1 MILDIQNVS
10 CRYTSRE
17 KDTLTGVNLRIEEG
31 EMVLIAGRSGCGKST
46 LVKAVTGL
54 LDKEDGSID
63 GKIFLDGKDTAAMS
77 AEEIGVLVGTVYQ
90 TPDDQIFAM
99 TVADEVG
106 FALEN
111 RGIEASVVKEKVKEV
126 LARTGLDGMEER
138 SIHALSGGQRQRLAL
153 ASVLVTKPKLLILD
167 EPVSQ
172 MNPQGV
178 QSFLELLV
186 SLQREEHMT
195 IVVVEHRVNELAA
208 WFPRLCIMHKG
219 HFVYD
224 GLMDESWYVLGSND
238 GYGIREPQSVKL
250 GRFMKLEKL
259 SYSLKKT
266 AEEIKQAGIKFQ
278 KSIGPC
284 IAEDSSDELIL
295 EGKNI
300 TYRYPGADSDILN
313 GLNFK
318 IKKGSINAL
327 MGVNGAGKSTLM
339 NILSGLEEPSSGEI
353 LIHGKSIGK
362 RREYIGYMLQKDHLF
377 EWYTVW
383 QNVML
388 GLVIQKKD
396 SPRQKDSVR
405 EELLWNNKTM
415 TEKELDILLHKL
427 HVYHYR
433 DDFPLALS
441 KGQRLRVVLGALLS
455 RRDNELL
462 LLDEPTTG
470 QDQKSLENLSILL
483 SYAAEQGKTIF
494 FCTHDI
500 ELASSLADRIFVL
513 AQGHFVAVG
522 APHEIFSN
530 KEVLRMGGLS
540 MPPML
545 ELSEYLGIDP
555 CITVKEVMR
564 HVL

>member
-111 RGIEASVVKEKVKEV
+111 RGIEASAVKEKVKEV
-126 LARTGLDGMEER
+126 LARMGLDGMEER

-219 HFVYD
+219 YFVYD
-224 GLMDESWYVLGSND
+224 GLMDESWYVLDQND

-284 IAEDSSDELIL
+284 IVEDSSDELIL

-327 MGVNGAGKSTLM
+327 MGFNGAGKSTLM
-339 NILSGLEEPSSGEI
+339 NILLGLEEPSSGEI

-362 RREYIGYMLQKDHLF
+362 RREYIGYMLQEADL
-377 EWYTVW
+377 
-383 QNVML
+383 ML
-388 GLVIQKKD
+388 LNN
-396 SPRQKDSVR
+396 SVR

>member
-54 LDKEDGSID
+54 LDKEHGSID

-77 AEEIGVLVGTVYQ
+77 AEEIGVLAGTVYQ

-111 RGIEASVVKEKVKEV
+111 RGIEASAVKEKVKEV

-224 GLMDESWYVLGSND
+224 GLMDESWYVLDPND

-278 KSIGPC
+278 KSIGPY
-284 IAEDSSDELIL
+284 IVEDSSDELIL

-327 MGVNGAGKSTLM
+327 MGFNGAGKSTLM

-362 RREYIGYMLQKDHLF
+362 RREYIGYMLQEADL
-377 EWYTVW
+377 
-383 QNVML
+383 ML
-388 GLVIQKKD
+388 LNN
-396 SPRQKDSVR
+396 SVR
-405 EELLWNNKTM
+405 EELLWNNNNDRKR
-415 TEKELDILLHKL
+415 IG
-427 HVYHYR
+427 YFIAQASR
-433 DDFPLALS
+433 ISLS
-441 KGQRLRVVLGALLS
+441 G
-455 RRDNELL
+455 
-462 LLDEPTTG
+462 
-470 QDQKSLENLSILL
+470 
-483 SYAAEQGKTIF
+483 
-494 FCTHDI
+494 
-500 ELASSLADRIFVL
+500 
-513 AQGHFVAVG
+513 
-522 APHEIFSN
+522 
-530 KEVLRMGGLS
+530 
-540 MPPML
+540 
-545 ELSEYLGIDP
+545 
-555 CITVKEVMR
+555 
-564 HVL
+564 

>member
-17 KDTLTGVNLRIEEG
+17 KDTLTGVNLHIEEG

-111 RGIEASVVKEKVKEV
+111 RGIEASAVKEKVKEV

-224 GLMDESWYVLGSND
+224 GLMDESWYVLDQND

-266 AEEIKQAGIKFQ
+266 VEEIKRAGIKFQ
-278 KSIGPC
+278 KSIEPC
-284 IAEDSSDELIL
+284 IAENSSDELIK
-295 EGKNI
+295 EGKNNNYI
-300 TYRYPGADSDILN
+300 YPG
-313 GLNFK
+313 
-318 IKKGSINAL
+318 
-327 MGVNGAGKSTLM
+327 
-339 NILSGLEEPSSGEI
+339 
-353 LIHGKSIGK
+353 
-362 RREYIGYMLQKDHLF
+362 
-377 EWYTVW
+377 
-383 QNVML
+383 
-388 GLVIQKKD
+388 
-396 SPRQKDSVR
+396 
-405 EELLWNNKTM
+405 
-415 TEKELDILLHKL
+415 
-427 HVYHYR
+427 
-433 DDFPLALS
+433 
-441 KGQRLRVVLGALLS
+441 
-455 RRDNELL
+455 
-462 LLDEPTTG
+462 
-470 QDQKSLENLSILL
+470 
-483 SYAAEQGKTIF
+483 
-494 FCTHDI
+494 
-500 ELASSLADRIFVL
+500 
-513 AQGHFVAVG
+513 
-522 APHEIFSN
+522 
-530 KEVLRMGGLS
+530 
-540 MPPML
+540 
-545 ELSEYLGIDP
+545 
-555 CITVKEVMR
+555 
-564 HVL
+564 

>member
-111 RGIEASVVKEKVKEV
+111 RGIEASAVKEKVKEV

-219 HFVYD
+219 YFVYD
-224 GLMDESWYVLGSND
+224 GLMDESWYVLDQND

-284 IAEDSSDELIL
+284 IVENSSDELIL

-327 MGVNGAGKSTLM
+327 MGFNGAGKSTLM

-362 RREYIGYMLQKDHLF
+362 RREYIGYMLQEADL
-377 EWYTVW
+377 
-383 QNVML
+383 ML
-388 GLVIQKKD
+388 LN
-396 SPRQKDSVR
+396 DSVR

-427 HVYHYR
+427 HVYHYL

-470 QDQKSLENLSILL
+470 QDQKSLENLSMLL

>member
-17 KDTLTGVNLRIEEG
+17 KDTFTGVNLRIEEG

-111 RGIEASVVKEKVKEV
+111 RGIEASAVKEKVKEV

-219 HFVYD
+219 NFVYD
-224 GLMDESWYVLGSND
+224 GLMDESWYVLDQND

-266 AEEIKQAGIKFQ
+266 VEEIKRAGIKFQ
-278 KSIGPC
+278 KSIEPC
-284 IAEDSSDELIL
+284 IAENSSDELIL

-300 TYRYPGADSDILN
+300 TYRYPGADSDTLN

-327 MGVNGAGKSTLM
+327 MGFNGAGKSTLM

-362 RREYIGYMLQKDHLF
+362 RREYIGYMLQEADL
-377 EWYTVW
+377 
-383 QNVML
+383 ML
-388 GLVIQKKD
+388 LN
-396 SPRQKDSVR
+396 DSVR

-470 QDQKSLENLSILL
+470 QDKKSLESLSMLL

-540 MPPML
+540 IPPML

>member
-219 HFVYD
+219 YFVYD
-224 GLMDESWYVLGSND
+224 GLMDESWYVLDQND

-259 SYSLKKT
+259 SYSLRKT

-284 IAEDSSDELIL
+284 IVENSSDELIL

-327 MGVNGAGKSTLM
+327 MGFNGAGKSTLM

-362 RREYIGYMLQKDHLF
+362 RREYIGYMLQEADL
-377 EWYTVW
+377 
-383 QNVML
+383 ML
-388 GLVIQKKD
+388 LN
-396 SPRQKDSVR
+396 DSVR

-555 CITVKEVMR
+555 CITVKEVMC

>member
-77 AEEIGVLVGTVYQ
+77 AEEIGVFVGTVYQ

-208 WFPRLCIMHKG
+208 WFPRLCVMHKG

-224 GLMDESWYVLGSND
+224 GLMDESWYILDKND

-259 SYSLKKT
+259 SYSLRKT
-266 AEEIKQAGIKFQ
+266 AEEIKRAGIKFQ
-278 KSIGPC
+278 KSIEPC
-284 IAEDSSDELIL
+284 IVEDSSDELIL

-300 TYRYPGADSDILN
+300 TYRYPGADSDTLN

-327 MGVNGAGKSTLM
+327 MGFNGAGKSTLM
-339 NILSGLEEPSSGEI
+339 NILSGLEEPFSGKI

-362 RREYIGYMLQKDHLF
+362 RREYIGYMLQEADL
-377 EWYTVW
+377 
-383 QNVML
+383 ML
-388 GLVIQKKD
+388 LN
-396 SPRQKDSVR
+396 DSVR

-470 QDQKSLENLSILL
+470 QDQKSLENLSMLL

-494 FCTHDI
+494 F
-500 ELASSLADRIFVL
+500 LYA
-513 AQGHFVAVG
+513 
-522 APHEIFSN
+522 
-530 KEVLRMGGLS
+530 
-540 MPPML
+540 
-545 ELSEYLGIDP
+545 
-555 CITVKEVMR
+555 
-564 HVL
+564 

>member
-138 SIHALSGGQRQRLAL
+138 SIHELSGGQRQRLAL

-219 HFVYD
+219 YFVYD
-224 GLMDESWYVLGSND
+224 GLMDESWYVLDQND

-259 SYSLKKT
+259 SYSLRKT

-284 IAEDSSDELIL
+284 IVENSSDELIL

-327 MGVNGAGKSTLM
+327 MGFNGAGKSTLM

-362 RREYIGYMLQKDHLF
+362 RREYIGYMLQEADL
-377 EWYTVW
+377 
-383 QNVML
+383 ML
-388 GLVIQKKD
+388 LN
-396 SPRQKDSVR
+396 DSVR

>member
-111 RGIEASVVKEKVKEV
+111 RGIEASAVKEKVKEV

-219 HFVYD
+219 YFVYD
-224 GLMDESWYVLGSND
+224 GLMDESWYILGKND

-259 SYSLKKT
+259 SYSLRKT

-284 IAEDSSDELIL
+284 IVENSSDELIL

-327 MGVNGAGKSTLM
+327 MGFNGAGKSTLM
-339 NILSGLEEPSSGEI
+339 NILSGLEEPSSGKI

-362 RREYIGYMLQKDHLF
+362 RREYIGYMLQEADL
-377 EWYTVW
+377 
-383 QNVML
+383 ML
-388 GLVIQKKD
+388 LN
-396 SPRQKDSVR
+396 DSVR

-540 MPPML
+540 IPPML

>member
-77 AEEIGVLVGTVYQ
+77 AEEIGVFVGTVYQ

-138 SIHALSGGQRQRLAL
+138 SIHELSGGQRQRLAL

-219 HFVYD
+219 HF
-224 GLMDESWYVLGSND
+224 
-238 GYGIREPQSVKL
+238 
-250 GRFMKLEKL
+250 
-259 SYSLKKT
+259 
-266 AEEIKQAGIKFQ
+266 
-278 KSIGPC
+278 C
-284 IAEDSSDELIL
+284 I
-295 EGKNI
+295 
-300 TYRYPGADSDILN
+300 
-313 GLNFK
+313 
-318 IKKGSINAL
+318 
-327 MGVNGAGKSTLM
+327 
-339 NILSGLEEPSSGEI
+339 
-353 LIHGKSIGK
+353 
-362 RREYIGYMLQKDHLF
+362 
-377 EWYTVW
+377 
-383 QNVML
+383 
-388 GLVIQKKD
+388 
-396 SPRQKDSVR
+396 
-405 EELLWNNKTM
+405 
-415 TEKELDILLHKL
+415 
-427 HVYHYR
+427 
-433 DDFPLALS
+433 
-441 KGQRLRVVLGALLS
+441 
-455 RRDNELL
+455 
-462 LLDEPTTG
+462 
-470 QDQKSLENLSILL
+470 
-483 SYAAEQGKTIF
+483 
-494 FCTHDI
+494 
-500 ELASSLADRIFVL
+500 
-513 AQGHFVAVG
+513 
-522 APHEIFSN
+522 
-530 KEVLRMGGLS
+530 
-540 MPPML
+540 
-545 ELSEYLGIDP
+545 
-555 CITVKEVMR
+555 
-564 HVL
+564 

>member
-111 RGIEASVVKEKVKEV
+111 RGIEASAVKEKVKEV
-126 LARTGLDGMEER
+126 LARMGLDGMEER

-219 HFVYD
+219 YFVYD
-224 GLMDESWYVLGSND
+224 GLMDESWYVLDQND

-284 IAEDSSDELIL
+284 IVEDSSDELIL

-327 MGVNGAGKSTLM
+327 MGFNGAGKSTLM

-362 RREYIGYMLQKDHLF
+362 RREYIGYMLQEADL
-377 EWYTVW
+377 
-383 QNVML
+383 ML
-388 GLVIQKKD
+388 LNN
-396 SPRQKDSVR
+396 SVR

>member
-111 RGIEASVVKEKVKEV
+111 RGIEASAVKEKVKEV

-219 HFVYD
+219 YFVYD
-224 GLMDESWYVLGSND
+224 GLMDESWYVLDQND

-259 SYSLKKT
+259 SYSLRKT

-327 MGVNGAGKSTLM
+327 MGFNGAGKSTLM

-362 RREYIGYMLQKDHLF
+362 RREYIGYMLQEADL
-377 EWYTVW
+377 
-383 QNVML
+383 ML
-388 GLVIQKKD
+388 LN
-396 SPRQKDSVR
+396 DSVR

-470 QDQKSLENLSILL
+470 QDQKSLENLSMLL

-540 MPPML
+540 IPPML

>member
-1 MILDIQNVS
+1 
-10 CRYTSRE
+10 
-17 KDTLTGVNLRIEEG
+17 
-31 EMVLIAGRSGCGKST
+31 
-46 LVKAVTGL
+46 
-54 LDKEDGSID
+54 
-63 GKIFLDGKDTAAMS
+63 
-77 AEEIGVLVGTVYQ
+77 
-90 TPDDQIFAM
+90 
-99 TVADEVG
+99 
-106 FALEN
+106 
-111 RGIEASVVKEKVKEV
+111 
-126 LARTGLDGMEER
+126 
-138 SIHALSGGQRQRLAL
+138 
-153 ASVLVTKPKLLILD
+153 
-167 EPVSQ
+167 

-224 GLMDESWYVLGSND
+224 GLMDESWYVLDQND

-266 AEEIKQAGIKFQ
+266 VEEIKRAGIKFQ
-278 KSIGPC
+278 KSIEPC
-284 IAEDSSDELIL
+284 IAENSSDELIL

-327 MGVNGAGKSTLM
+327 MGFSGAGKSTLM

-362 RREYIGYMLQKDHLF
+362 RREYIGYMLQEADL
-377 EWYTVW
+377 
-383 QNVML
+383 ML
-388 GLVIQKKD
+388 LN
-396 SPRQKDSVR
+396 DSVR

-455 RRDNELL
+455 RKDNELL

>member
-208 WFPRLCIMHKG
+208 WFPRLCIMRKG

-300 TYRYPGADSDILN
+300 TYRYPGADSDTLN

-327 MGVNGAGKSTLM
+327 MGFNGAGKSTLM

-362 RREYIGYMLQKDHLF
+362 RREYIGYMLQEADL
-377 EWYTVW
+377 
-383 QNVML
+383 ML
-388 GLVIQKKD
+388 LN
-396 SPRQKDSVR
+396 DSVR

-470 QDQKSLENLSILL
+470 QDQKSLESLSMLL

-540 MPPML
+540 IPPML

>member
-1 MILDIQNVS
+1 MW
-10 CRYTSRE
+10 
-17 KDTLTGVNLRIEEG
+17 
-31 EMVLIAGRSGCGKST
+31 KST

-284 IAEDSSDELIL
+284 IVEDSSDELIL

-300 TYRYPGADSDILN
+300 TYRYPGADSDTLN

-327 MGVNGAGKSTLM
+327 MGFNGAGKSTLM

-362 RREYIGYMLQKDHLF
+362 RREYIGYMLQEADL
-377 EWYTVW
+377 
-383 QNVML
+383 ML
-388 GLVIQKKD
+388 LN
-396 SPRQKDSVR
+396 DSVR

-470 QDQKSLENLSILL
+470 QDQKSLESLSMLL

-540 MPPML
+540 IPPML

>member
-10 CRYTSRE
+10 CQYTSRE

-54 LDKEDGSID
+54 LDKEHGSID

-77 AEEIGVLVGTVYQ
+77 AEEIGVFVGTVYQ

-208 WFPRLCIMHKG
+208 WFPRLCVMHKG

-224 GLMDESWYVLGSND
+224 GLMDESWYILDKND

-259 SYSLKKT
+259 SYSLRKT
-266 AEEIKQAGIKFQ
+266 AEEIKRAGIKFQ
-278 KSIGPC
+278 KSIEPC

-300 TYRYPGADSDILN
+300 TYRYPGADSDTLN

-327 MGVNGAGKSTLM
+327 MGFNGAGKSTLM
-339 NILSGLEEPSSGEI
+339 NILSGLEEPSSGKI

-362 RREYIGYMLQKDHLF
+362 RREYIGYMLQEADL
-377 EWYTVW
+377 
-383 QNVML
+383 ML
-388 GLVIQKKD
+388 LN
-396 SPRQKDSVR
+396 DSVR

-513 AQGHFVAVG
+513 AQGHFVAMG

-540 MPPML
+540 IPPML

>member
-1 MILDIQNVS
+1 MKNIISFICLLLGGTTLCAQTKYTVKGFVHNASLEGIANVSIKILDADTNVI
-10 CRYTSRE
+10 
-17 KDTLTGVNLRIEEG
+17 VNEP
-31 EMVLIAGRSGCGKST
+31 
-46 LVKAVTGL
+46 VTESNGL
-54 LDKEDGSID
+54 FS
-63 GKIFLDGKDTAAMS
+63 FSS
-77 AEEIGVLVGTVYQ
+77 AKR
-90 TPDDQIFAM
+90 
-99 TVADEVG
+99 
-106 FALEN
+106 N
-111 RGIEASVVKEKVKEV
+111 
-126 LARTGLDGMEER
+126 
-138 SIHALSGGQRQRLAL
+138 
-153 ASVLVTKPKLLILD
+153 LLILD

-224 GLMDESWYVLGSND
+224 GLMDESWYVLDQND

-266 AEEIKQAGIKFQ
+266 VEEIKRAGIKFQ
-278 KSIGPC
+278 KSIEPC
-284 IAEDSSDELIL
+284 IAENSSDELIL

-300 TYRYPGADSDILN
+300 TYRYPGADSDTLN

-327 MGVNGAGKSTLM
+327 MGFNGAGKSTLM

-362 RREYIGYMLQKDHLF
+362 RREYIGYMLQEADL
-377 EWYTVW
+377 
-383 QNVML
+383 ML
-388 GLVIQKKD
+388 LN
-396 SPRQKDSVR
+396 DSVR

-470 QDQKSLENLSILL
+470 QDQKSLENLSMLL

>member
-111 RGIEASVVKEKVKEV
+111 RGIEASAVKEKVKEV

-219 HFVYD
+219 YFVYD
-224 GLMDESWYVLGSND
+224 GLMDESWYVLDQND

-259 SYSLKKT
+259 SYSLRKT

-284 IAEDSSDELIL
+284 IVENSSDELIL

-327 MGVNGAGKSTLM
+327 MGFNGAGKSTLM

-362 RREYIGYMLQKDHLF
+362 RREYIGYMLQEADL
-377 EWYTVW
+377 
-383 QNVML
+383 ML
-388 GLVIQKKD
+388 LN
-396 SPRQKDSVR
+396 DSVR

>member
-111 RGIEASVVKEKVKEV
+111 RGIEASVVKKKVKEV

-219 HFVYD
+219 YFVYD
-224 GLMDESWYVLGSND
+224 GLMDESWYVLDQND

-259 SYSLKKT
+259 SYSLRKT

-284 IAEDSSDELIL
+284 IVENSSDELIL

-327 MGVNGAGKSTLM
+327 MGFNGAGKSTLM

-362 RREYIGYMLQKDHLF
+362 RREYIGYMLQEADL
-377 EWYTVW
+377 
-383 QNVML
+383 ML
-388 GLVIQKKD
+388 LN
-396 SPRQKDSVR
+396 DSVR

-494 FCTHDI
+494 FCTHDV

>member
-17 KDTLTGVNLRIEEG
+17 KDTLTGVNLCIEEG

-219 HFVYD
+219 YFVYD
-224 GLMDESWYVLGSND
+224 GLMDESWYVLDQND

-284 IAEDSSDELIL
+284 IVENSSDELIL

-300 TYRYPGADSDILN
+300 TYRYPGADSDTLN

-327 MGVNGAGKSTLM
+327 MGFNGAGKSTLM

-362 RREYIGYMLQKDHLF
+362 RREYIGYMLQEADL
-377 EWYTVW
+377 
-383 QNVML
+383 ML
-388 GLVIQKKD
+388 LN
-396 SPRQKDSVR
+396 DSVR

-427 HVYHYR
+427 HVYHYL

>member
-284 IAEDSSDELIL
+284 IVEDSSDELIL

-300 TYRYPGADSDILN
+300 TYRYPGADSDTLN

-327 MGVNGAGKSTLM
+327 MGFNGAGKSTLM

-353 LIHGKSIGK
+353 LIYGKSIGK
-362 RREYIGYMLQKDHLF
+362 RREYIGYMLQEADL
-377 EWYTVW
+377 
-383 QNVML
+383 ML
-388 GLVIQKKD
+388 LN
-396 SPRQKDSVR
+396 DSVR

-470 QDQKSLENLSILL
+470 QDQKSLESLSMLL

-540 MPPML
+540 IPPML